1 MAYRIAG
8 KYTAICDCR
17 LICPCPVDGTPT
29 GPNDQCMGVAVFQIS
44 NGNLDDTDLGG
55 TSFALFNHFPANISA
70 GNWKVGV
77 VVDEGA
83 SDDQAQAIEKILS
96 GEEGGPFGDF
106 APLIG
111 EFVGTERGK
120 ISVSNGSGSVEGKS
134 EFKFEALTGPD
145 GSPTVTRNAMFGF
158 APEFTIGKGSGKSD
172 AFGISFTAEGNYGE
186 SANFE
191 FSSEM
196 TGEVHP
202 RA

>member
-1 MAYRIAG
+1 MPYRIAG

-29 GPNDQCMGVAVFQIS
+29 GPNDECTGVAIFQI
-44 NGNLDDTDLGG
+44 NEGNLDDTDLGG
-55 TSFALFNHFPANISA
+55 VSFALFNHFPANISA

-77 VVDEGA
+77 VIDDGA

-96 GEEGGPFGDF
+96 GEEGGPFGEF

-120 ISVSNGSGSVEGKS
+120 ISVSNGSGSVGGKS
-134 EFKFEALTGPD
+134 EFAFEPLTGPD
-145 GSPTVTRNAMFGF
+145 GFPTVTRNAMFGF

-172 AFGISFTAEGNYGE
+172 AFGLSFTADGNYGE

-191 FSSEM
+191 FSTEL

>member
-29 GPNDQCMGVAVFQIS
+29 GPNDQCLGVAIFRIDE
-44 NGNLDDTDLGG
+44 GNLDDTDLGG

-70 GNWKVGV
+70 GNWKAGV
-77 VVDEGA
+77 VVDAG
-83 SDDQAQAIEKILS
+83 SDDQVQAIERIVS
-96 GEEGGPFGDF
+96 GDEGGPFAEF

-111 EFVGTERGK
+111 EFLGVERGK
-120 ISVSNGSGSVEGKS
+120 ISVSNGSGSVEGRT
-134 EFKFEALTGPD
+134 EFTFEPLTGPD

-172 AFGISFTAEGNYGE
+172 AFGLSFTADGNYGE

-191 FSSEM
+191 YSSEM
-196 TGEVHP
+196 TGEIHP